1 MKFDNRII
9 WVVIASVGLYG
20 VFLFFSDFNIISKQI
35 SNFKYEFLPLILL
48 LVSISWTPLLVRW
61 QILLKKN
68 DINIPIKKSFLL
80 FLGGM
85 SMSITPGHVGEL
97 IKSQLIKTIY
107 NIPRTKTAPIIFVE
121 KFYDLTGA
129 IIASI
134 IGIIILGMNA
144 SLILISVSILIVI
157 IFLIYYRP
165 IFEFILK
172 RVTKTKFFS
181 KYSENIS
188 DSYEIVRNSTTPQIS
203 SISFGLSILYWI
215 IISVAVHFILLSFGI
230 ESISI
235 LKTISIYS
243 SSVIIGAI
251 SFIPGGLGITEG
263 SLIGLFSLEGID
275 ISLALI
281 LSVMI
286 RILTM
291 WYSVSIGFICLKFT
305 GGLSSSK

>member
-20 VFLFFSDFNIISKQI
+20 VFLFFSDFNIISEQI

-97 IKSQLIKTIY
+97 IKSQLMKTIY

-134 IGIIILGMNA
+134 IGIIILGMDA
-144 SLILISVSILIVI
+144 SLILISISILIVI
-157 IFLIYYRP
+157 IFLVYYRP

-172 RVTKTKFFS
+172 RLTKTKFFS

-203 SISFGLSILYWI
+203 SISFGLSVLYWI

-230 ESISI
+230 ESISV

-275 ISLALI
+275 VSLALI

>member
-85 SMSITPGHVGEL
+85 SMTITPGHVGEL

-134 IGIIILGMNA
+134 IGIIILGMDI
-144 SLILISVSILIVI
+144 SIILISVSILIVI

-203 SISFGLSILYWI
+203 SISFGLSVLYWI

-230 ESISI
+230 ESISV

-275 ISLALI
+275 ISLALV

>member
-9 WVVIASVGLYG
+9 WIVIASVGLYG

-35 SNFKYEFLPLILL
+35 SNFKYELLPLILL

-68 DINIPIKKSFLL
+68 NINIPIKKSFLL

-134 IGIIILGMNA
+134 IGIIILGMDI
-144 SLILISVSILIVI
+144 SIILISVSILIVI
-157 IFLIYYRP
+157 IFLVYYRP
-165 IFEFILK
+165 LFEFILK

-215 IISVAVHFILLSFGI
+215 IISIAVHFILLSFGI
-230 ESISI
+230 DSINI

-243 SSVIIGAI
+243 SSVVIGAI

-263 SLIGLFSLEGID
+263 SLIALFSLEGID

>member
-9 WVVIASVGLYG
+9 WVVIASVGLFG
-20 VFLFFSDFNIISKQI
+20 VFLFFSDFNIISEQI

-97 IKSQLIKTIY
+97 IKSQLMKTIY

-134 IGIIILGMNA
+134 IGIIILGMDTN
-144 SLILISVSILIVI
+144 LILISVSILIVI

-181 KYSENIS
+181 KYSENLS

-203 SISFGLSILYWI
+203 SISFGLSVLYWI

-230 ESISI
+230 ESISV

-275 ISLALI
+275 VSLALI

>member
-20 VFLFFSDFNIISKQI
+20 VFLFFSDFNIISEQI

-97 IKSQLIKTIY
+97 IKSQLMKTIY

-134 IGIIILGMNA
+134 IGIIILGMDTN
-144 SLILISVSILIVI
+144 LILISVSILIVI
-157 IFLIYYRP
+157 IFLTYYRP

-181 KYSENIS
+181 KYSENLS

-203 SISFGLSILYWI
+203 SISFGLSVLYWI

-230 ESISI
+230 ESISV

>member
-20 VFLFFSDFNIISKQI
+20 VFLFFSDFNIISEQI

-97 IKSQLIKTIY
+97 IKSQLMKTIY

-134 IGIIILGMNA
+134 IGIIILGMDA

-181 KYSENIS
+181 KYSENLS

-203 SISFGLSILYWI
+203 SISFGLSVLYWI

-243 SSVIIGAI
+243 SSVVIGAI

-275 ISLALI
+275 VSLALI

>member
-20 VFLFFSDFNIISKQI
+20 VFLFFSDFNIISEQI

-97 IKSQLIKTIY
+97 IKSQLMKTIY

-134 IGIIILGMNA
+134 IGIIILGMDTN
-144 SLILISVSILIVI
+144 LILISVSILIVI

-181 KYSENIS
+181 KYSENLS

-203 SISFGLSILYWI
+203 SISFGLSVLYWI

-230 ESISI
+230 ESISV

-275 ISLALI
+275 ISLALV

>member
-20 VFLFFSDFNIISKQI
+20 VFLFFSDFNIISEQI

-97 IKSQLIKTIY
+97 IKSQLMKTIY

-134 IGIIILGMNA
+134 IGIIILGMDTN
-144 SLILISVSILIVI
+144 LILISVSILIVI

-181 KYSENIS
+181 KYSENLS

-203 SISFGLSILYWI
+203 SISFGLSVLYWI
-215 IISVAVHFILLSFGI
+215 IISVAVHFIILSFGI
-230 ESISI
+230 ESISV

-243 SSVIIGAI
+243 
-251 SFIPGGLGITEG
+251 
-263 SLIGLFSLEGID
+263 
-275 ISLALI
+275 
-281 LSVMI
+281 
-286 RILTM
+286 
-291 WYSVSIGFICLKFT
+291 
-305 GGLSSSK
+305 

>member
-20 VFLFFSDFNIISKQI
+20 VFLFFSDFNIISEQI

-97 IKSQLIKTIY
+97 IKSQLMKTIY

-134 IGIIILGMNA
+134 IGIIILGMDTN
-144 SLILISVSILIVI
+144 LILISISILIVI

-181 KYSENIS
+181 KYSENLS

-203 SISFGLSILYWI
+203 SISFGLSVLYWI

-230 ESISI
+230 ESISV

-275 ISLALI
+275 VSLALI

>member
-35 SNFKYEFLPLILL
+35 SNFKYELLPLILL
-48 LVSISWTPLLVRW
+48 LVSISWIPLLVRW

-68 DINIPIKKSFLL
+68 NINIPTKKSFLL

-85 SMSITPGHVGEL
+85 SMTITPGHVGEL

-134 IGIIILGMNA
+134 IGIIILGMDT

-181 KYSENIS
+181 KYSENLS

-203 SISFGLSILYWI
+203 SISFGLSVLYWI

-275 ISLALI
+275 ISLALV

>member
-20 VFLFFSDFNIISKQI
+20 VFLFFSDFNIISEQI

-85 SMSITPGHVGEL
+85 SMTITPGHVGEL

-134 IGIIILGMNA
+134 IGIIILGMDTN
-144 SLILISVSILIVI
+144 LILISVSILIVI

-203 SISFGLSILYWI
+203 SISFGLSVLYWI

-230 ESISI
+230 ESISV

-275 ISLALI
+275 VSLALI

>member
-80 FLGGM
+80 FLCGM

-97 IKSQLIKTIY
+97 IKSQLMKTIY

-134 IGIIILGMNA
+134 IGIIILGMDT

-203 SISFGLSILYWI
+203 SISFGLSVLYWI

>member
-68 DINIPIKKSFLL
+68 NINIPIKKSFLL

-134 IGIIILGMNA
+134 IGIIILGMDI
-144 SLILISVSILIVI
+144 SIILISVSILIVI
-157 IFLIYYRP
+157 IFLVYYRP
-165 IFEFILK
+165 LFEFILK

-203 SISFGLSILYWI
+203 SISFGLSVLYWI

>member
-20 VFLFFSDFNIISKQI
+20 VFLFFSDFNIISEQI

-97 IKSQLIKTIY
+97 IKSQLMKTIY

-134 IGIIILGMNA
+134 IGIIILGMDTN
-144 SLILISVSILIVI
+144 LILISVSILIVI

-181 KYSENIS
+181 KYSENLS

-203 SISFGLSILYWI
+203 SISFGLSVLYWI

-230 ESISI
+230 ESISV

-275 ISLALI
+275 VSLALI

>member
-68 DINIPIKKSFLL
+68 NINIPIKKSFLL

-85 SMSITPGHVGEL
+85 SMTITPGHVGEL

-134 IGIIILGMNA
+134 IGIIILGMDA

-230 ESISI
+230 ESVSI

-243 SSVIIGAI
+243 SSVVIGAI